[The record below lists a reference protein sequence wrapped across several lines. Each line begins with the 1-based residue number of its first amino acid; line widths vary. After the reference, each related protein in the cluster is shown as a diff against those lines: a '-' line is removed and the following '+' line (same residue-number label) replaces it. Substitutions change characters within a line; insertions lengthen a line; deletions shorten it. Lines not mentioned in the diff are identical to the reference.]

1 MGREEAI
8 ADFLQTHDME
18 EKLGQAFAAVAARN
32 PAAVLIFWEDDA
44 GFGAITVPYS
54 RALAYGLAVRA
65 YEMLAEETETQ
76 NDVDDSDTDSEL
88 G

>member
-18 EKLGQAFAAVAARN
+18 EKLGQALSAVASRN

-44 GFGAITVPYS
+44 GFGAITIPYS
-54 RALAYGLAVRA
+54 RALGYGLAVKA
-65 YEMLAEETETQ
+65 YEMLVEATEDSA
-76 NDVDDSDTDSEL
+76 DVDDTDSDPEL
-88 G
+88 D